1 MAAAEARVA
10 WQRTA
15 VNRHIHEDVVKA
27 PKLAHCPSLKKQDS
41 HSYYLGNS
49 WDSLDTKVDLLRQIN
64 SSTHRDYRSEYFGG
78 EDVCGMQFKPSLQ
91 AFASERDNKKGYKD
105 VPSENS
111 IRNEDDPGW
120 QFLMDPKPKSSYA
133 PEREPLDRKF
143 GGNILASS
151 LVEDGKE
158 KSTVADATIDGSIM
172 AQEILTKIL
181 PEYSDHSSIS
191 SFEVEE
197 LSKTSEIVGIH
208 GKKEVDYMVRE
219 QTTWSASN
227 SISSKAG
234 SSWRTADKETL
245 AVLVAQRTSEKL
257 ENCDLPTPRSGF
269 KCKTS
274 PDSWDMLEDTPLDV
288 SKSLDREL
296 LASVFQ
302 DDGKVS
308 CLRDLGLQKSAIHG
322 RSEPTLTIIPPATSK
337 PINISSGP
345 NTPARTHLSKSYSS
359 VDNKNTSWSGNGQGT
374 SSLSSK
380 GLSPMAEAL
389 CHSQTRA
396 REAEQKVD
404 EATKECK
411 RLSDMYFREA
421 SLSLMYRY
429 WITSLQAENTWL
441 KMCLKNPQ
449 GAIWLKHS
457 FSSASAVL
465 DHLSKN
471 PWMHFKKENLHR
483 RMLRYFSSI
492 WQPRDSTNS
501 TARNDHG
508 DTSIILGCTI
518 GFAFVLGFTLAG
530 AGLAL
535 GWRMGWILVPS

>member
-1 MAAAEARVA
+1 MAAAEARVV
-10 WQRTA
+10 WQRAA

-41 HSYYLGNS
+41 HSYYLGNN

-91 AFASERDNKKGYKD
+91 VLVSERDNTKGYKGA
-105 VPSENS
+105 PSENAV
-111 IRNEDDPGW
+111 RNDDDLGW
-120 QFLMDPKPKSSYA
+120 QFFMDPNLKSTYA
-133 PEREPLDRKF
+133 SEREPLDRKF
-143 GGNILASS
+143 DGDNLASS

-158 KSTVADATIDGSIM
+158 KPTGADETIDGSIM
-172 AQEILTKIL
+172 AQEILRKIL

-191 SFEVEE
+191 SFEVES
-197 LSKTSEIVGIH
+197 SKTSENVGIH
-208 GKKEVDYMVRE
+208 GKKEVDYMVSE
-219 QTTWSASN
+219 QSTWSVAN
-227 SISSKAG
+227 TPFSKAG

-245 AVLVAQRTSEKL
+245 VGLVAQRTSEKL

-274 PDSWDMLEDTPLDV
+274 LDNLDMLEDTPLDV
-288 SKSLDREL
+288 SKSLDRKL

-308 CLRDLGLQKSAIHG
+308 CLKDLGLQTSTIHG
-322 RSEPTLTIIPPATSK
+322 RLEPTLTIIPSTTTR
-337 PINISSGP
+337 PINIYLGP
-345 NTPARTHLSKSYSS
+345 NTPAHTHLSKSYSS
-359 VDNKNTSWSGNGQGT
+359 VDHKNTSWSGNGQGT

-380 GLSPMAEAL
+380 GGLSPIAEAL

-411 RLSDMYFREA
+411 RLSNLYSREA

-429 WITSLQAENTWL
+429 WVTSLQAENTWL
-441 KMCLKNPQ
+441 KMCLNNPQ

-471 PWMHFKKENLHR
+471 PWRHFKKENFHR

-501 TARNDHG
+501 TGRNDHG
-508 DTSIILGCTI
+508 DTNIILGCTI

-535 GWRMGWILVPS
+535 GWRMGWILIPS